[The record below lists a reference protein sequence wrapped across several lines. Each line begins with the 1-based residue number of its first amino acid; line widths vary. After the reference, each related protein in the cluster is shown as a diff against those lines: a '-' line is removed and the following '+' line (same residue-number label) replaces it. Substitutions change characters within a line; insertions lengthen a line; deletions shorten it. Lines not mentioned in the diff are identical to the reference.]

1 MLNKVEIH
9 EYMLIEMEGKKRWTE
24 GEIKIKKER
33 KKPFI
38 VEGKI
43 LYIQGMMFLKKIKGL
58 D

>member
-43 LYIQGMMFLKKIKGL
+43 PYVQGMMFLKKL
-58 D
+58 RA